1 MKRGIM
7 ELADLVVVNKADGD
21 LLPAARRLTADYT
34 SALKLLN
41 TSRKDKLWTPRVS
54 SFHYVYT
61 LLLTSEKWIA
71 ENSIVKFNTSIRF
84 AFYNQRNL
92 KIAT

>member
-1 MKRGIM
+1 M

>member
-1 MKRGIM
+1 M

-21 LLPAARRLTADYT
+21 LLPAARRLAADYT

-41 TSRKDKLWTPRVS
+41 TSRKDKLWTPRAS